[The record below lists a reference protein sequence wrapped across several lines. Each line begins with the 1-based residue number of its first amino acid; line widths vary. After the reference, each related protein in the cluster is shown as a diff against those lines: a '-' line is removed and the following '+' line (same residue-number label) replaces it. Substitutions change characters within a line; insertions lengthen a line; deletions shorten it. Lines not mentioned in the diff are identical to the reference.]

1 MEIWKRFY
9 QTYSISNFGRVK
21 NDKTN
26 LILKTWL
33 DDKGY
38 EVIRL
43 NSQYFKIHRV
53 VAQAFIPNPNNL
65 SQVNHID
72 GNKTNN
78 IVDNLEWCSQSY
90 NIRHA
95 DTCGLR
101 NMPKGKEASN
111 AKLTQ
116 EQVNYIRS
124 NYIPRDK
131 KNGGVALAKKF
142 NVSRSEIVKILSGKT
157 FK

>member
-9 QTYSISNFGRVK
+9 QTYSISNLGRVK

-26 LILKTWL
+26 LILKIWL
-33 DDKGY
+33 DKKGY

-65 SQVNHID
+65 PQVNHID
-72 GNKTNN
+72 GNKLNN
-78 IVDNLEWCSQSY
+78 KADNLEWCNQSY

-95 DTCGLR
+95 DKYGLR
-101 NMPKGKEASN
+101 NMPKGEEASN

-131 KNGGVALAKKF
+131 ENGGVALAKRF
-142 NVSRSEIVKILSGKT
+142 NISRSEIVKILSGKA